1 MFFILLKAHSLKEI
15 PHAVV
20 EMAEKYY
27 SNLKIDGLSVE
38 QVKEKAIGFV
48 YVPAQVVSEYLRAS
62 RVVQW
67 VVPNSI
73 KTESI
78 EMVEVER
85 TSSPENRDSETEN
98 TRQTETMPSV
108 VVMEPMPISPVDSL
122 TETKLRSDVDDD
134 DVVVTSERKVEE
146 MSE

>member
-1 MFFILLKAHSLKEI
+1 
-15 PHAVV
+15 
-20 EMAEKYY
+20 MAEKYY

-38 QVKEKAIGFV
+38 QVKEKAVGFV

-85 TSSPENRDSETEN
+85 TSSPENRDNETEN
-98 TRQTETMPSV
+98 TRQQETMPNL
-108 VVMEPMPISPVDSL
+108 VVMEPMPTSPVNSF
-122 TETKLRSDVDDD
+122 TKTKPQSDIDDD
-134 DVVVTSERKVEE
+134 FVVSSDRKIEE
-146 MSE
+146 MSD

>member
-1 MFFILLKAHSLKEI
+1 
-15 PHAVV
+15 
-20 EMAEKYY
+20 MAEKYY

-38 QVKEKAIGFV
+38 QVKEKAVGFV

-85 TSSPENRDSETEN
+85 TSSPENRDNETEN
-98 TRQTETMPSV
+98 TRQHETMPNL
-108 VVMEPMPISPVDSL
+108 VVMEPMPTSPVNSF
-122 TETKLRSDVDDD
+122 TETKPQSDIDDD
-134 DVVVTSERKVEE
+134 FVVSSDRKIEE
-146 MSE
+146 MSD

>member
-122 TETKLRSDVDDD
+122 TETKPRSDVDDD

>member
-1 MFFILLKAHSLKEI
+1 
-15 PHAVV
+15 
-20 EMAEKYY
+20 MAEKYY

-38 QVKEKAIGFV
+38 QVKEKAVGFV

-85 TSSPENRDSETEN
+85 TSSPENRDNETEN
-98 TRQTETMPSV
+98 HSPTGNNPKSCCHGTDANFSCQFFHRNETS
-108 VVMEPMPISPVDSL
+108 
-122 TETKLRSDVDDD
+122 K
-134 DVVVTSERKVEE
+134 
-146 MSE
+146 

>member
-1 MFFILLKAHSLKEI
+1 MEI

-38 QVKEKAIGFV
+38 QVKEKAVGFV

-85 TSSPENRDSETEN
+85 TSSPENRDNETEN
-98 TRQTETMPSV
+98 TRQQETMPNL
-108 VVMEPMPISPVDSL
+108 VVMEPMPTSPVNSF
-122 TETKLRSDVDDD
+122 TKTKPQSDIDDD
-134 DVVVTSERKVEE
+134 FVVSSDRKIEE
-146 MSE
+146 MSD